1 MPPRFGPS
9 GLVKMGH
16 LRKDADQMKTNLI
29 TGEQKMKATAPK
41 TTQAS
46 EPENGFLGIRRQ
58 IVTAIGAERI
68 AQLLDLAHDGD
79 ETAAAELELIFA

>member
-1 MPPRFGPS
+1 
-9 GLVKMGH
+9 MGH
-16 LRKDADQMKTNLI
+16 LRKDADQMKTKTEI
-29 TGEQKMKATAPK
+29 PTGEQKMKATAPK